1 MNAFISLIKR
11 DILLSLRA
19 GGSALLASIFFL
31 SVIAI
36 VPFAIGPDLPLLA
49 KIGGAIL
56 WFAALLSVLLGL
68 ERLFQIDFDDG
79 SLDQLMLTTTPMEL
93 FVFAKMIAHW
103 LATGLPLI
111 LISPLLGLML
121 NLSPATLYG
130 VMLTLL
136 IGTPALT
143 AIGAIGAALTL
154 SLARG
159 GLLLAV
165 IMLPLTTPILIFAV
179 SAVEKMTIGQNENF
193 QQALLYLCGI
203 SLLYVAFSPIAAAM
217 ALRHRG

>member
-19 GGSALLASIFFL
+19 GGGALLASIFFL

-79 SLDQLMLTTTPMEL
+79 SLDQLMLTTMPMEL